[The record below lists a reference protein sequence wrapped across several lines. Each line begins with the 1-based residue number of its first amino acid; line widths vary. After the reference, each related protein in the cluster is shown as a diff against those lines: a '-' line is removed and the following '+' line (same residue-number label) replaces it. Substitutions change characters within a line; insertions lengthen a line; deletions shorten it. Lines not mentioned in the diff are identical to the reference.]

1 VCICKRA
8 PVGVMFGSLEC
19 LFVWSNMCERVC
31 AGVSTH
37 QRERAYVYVRV
48 CVCVYVCVCM

>member
-8 PVGVMFGSLEC
+8 PVGAMFGSLEC